1 MASQT
6 PVSIVVLAAGQGT
19 RMRSDRPKVLHPLGG
34 RPLLAHVIA
43 TAQALAPEAIHV
55 VYGHGGDR
63 VPAAFADSQ
72 GLAWVEQADQLGTG
86 HAVQQALPTLPDDH
100 AVLILYGD
108 VPLITAETLERVIA
122 AAGDAL
128 GLLVAHFD
136 DPRGYGR
143 IVRDESGAVVRI
155 VEEKDA
161 SELERHIKE
170 CNTGILAVGAQRLR
184 AWLAGLSNANA
195 QGEYYLTDVIEMAV
209 AEGVA
214 VNTVHPNRRE
224 EILGVNDKAQLADLE
239 RRFQRRQAER
249 LLTEGVT
256 LIDPARL
263 DIRGEVSVGRDVS
276 IDVNVVLEG
285 RVVLG
290 DGVRIGANAVLRD
303 CELDAGTRVLPM
315 SLIERAR
322 VGRDCRIGPFAR
334 IRPGTAL
341 ADSVHVGNFV
351 EVKNSQVEAGSKINH
366 LSYIGDAGV
375 GRDVNVGAGT
385 ITCNY
390 DGANKHR
397 TVIGDNVFIGS
408 DTQLVAPVS
417 VGDGATIGAGST
429 ITRDV
434 PPTELTL
441 SRSKQQTVKGWKR
454 PVKKREV

>member
-1 MASQT
+1 MASPH

-19 RMRSDRPKVLHPLGG
+19 RMRSDVPKVLHPLGG
-34 RPLLAHVIA
+34 QPLLAHVLA
-43 TAQALAPEAIHV
+43 SARALAPEAIHV
-55 VYGHGGDR
+55 VYGHGGAR
-63 VPAAFADSQ
+63 VPEAFGDSH
-72 GLAWVEQADQLGTG
+72 GLAWVEQAEQLGTG
-86 HAVQQALPTLPDDH
+86 HAVQQALPELADDH
-100 AVLILYGD
+100 TVLILYGD
-108 VPLITAETLERVIA
+108 VPLITAETLQRVIA
-122 AAGDAL
+122 AAAGGAL

-143 IVRDESGAVVRI
+143 IVRNEAGAVVRI

-170 CNTGILAVGAQRLR
+170 CNTGILGVGAKRLR
-184 AWLAGLSNANA
+184 AWLADLSNANA
-195 QGEYYLTDVIEMAV
+195 QGEYYLTDVIAMAV

-214 VNTVHPNRRE
+214 VNTVHPTRQE

-249 LLTEGVT
+249 LLAQGVT
-256 LIDPARL
+256 LTDPARL

-290 DGVRIGANAVLRD
+290 DGVTIGANAVLRD
-303 CELDAGTRVLPM
+303 CELDAGSQILPM
-315 SLIERAR
+315 SLIEQAR
-322 VGRDCRIGPFAR
+322 IGRDCRIGPFAR

-341 ADSVHVGNFV
+341 ADAVHVGNFV
-351 EVKNSQVEAGSKINH
+351 EVKNSQVETGSKINH
-366 LSYIGDAGV
+366 LSYVGDASV

-397 TVIGDNVFIGS
+397 TVIGNNVFIGS
-408 DTQLVAPVS
+408 DTQLIAPVT

-434 PPTELTL
+434 PPTDLTL

-454 PVKKREV
+454 PAKKA